1 MQVPFFDWSR
11 LYTER
16 SGTFRDIMHD
26 TCMRGGFILQKDVVE
41 FEENLRG
48 FLGVKHV
55 IALSDATNA
64 ILLGLRASGLQQGDE
79 VILPSHGFIA
89 AAQSIYHAGGVPIVV
104 EIGEDWMVDPEAI
117 EEAVTDR
124 TRFLMPVQVNGR
136 TCDMER
142 IEAIAN
148 RHNLIVVEDSAQ
160 ALGAKYKG
168 RPAGTIGQW
177 GCYSFYPSKT
187 LGCFGDGGA
196 LVTNDDEIARRVK
209 LMRNHGANDE
219 KTIQPDVAIW
229 GTNSRLDN
237 VHAAVLNYK
246 LGYYMDT
253 LEYRREI
260 ARKYHAAFS
269 SIAGLS
275 LPPGPDSDCDRFD
288 VFQNYELEA
297 DRRDD
302 LREYLKNKGVGTIVQ
317 WGGLA
322 MHQMRGL
329 GFRQKLMRTDR
340 FFERS
345 ILLPMNHMLTDS
357 EVEYV
362 VQAVQA
368 FYSA

>member
-16 SGTFRDIMHD
+16 SETFRDIMHE

-41 FEENLRG
+41 FEENLRQ
-48 FLGVKHV
+48 FVGVKHA

-64 ILLGLRASGLQQGDE
+64 ILLGLRASGLRQGDE

-89 AAQSIYHAGGVPIVV
+89 AAQSVYHAGGVPVLV
-104 EIGEDWMVDPEAI
+104 EIGDDWMVDPASMEK
-117 EEAVTDR
+117 AVTDR

-136 TCDMER
+136 TCDMDR
-142 IEAIAN
+142 IQAIAD
-148 RHNLIVVEDSAQ
+148 RHNLLVVEDSAQ

-168 RPAGTIGQW
+168 RPAGGIGQW

-196 LVTNDDEIARRVK
+196 LVTNDDEIARRVR
-209 LMRNHGANDE
+209 LMRNHGANEE
-219 KTIQPDVAIW
+219 KVIQPDIAIW

-237 VHAAVLNYK
+237 IHAAILNYK
-246 LGYYMDT
+246 LGYY
-253 LEYRREI
+253 LETVERRRHI
-260 ARKYHAAFS
+260 ARRYQSAFS
-269 SIAGLS
+269 GMNALS
-275 LPPGPDSDCDRFD
+275 LPPGPDADPDRFD

-297 DRRDD
+297 DSRDE
-302 LREYLKNKGVGTIVQ
+302 LRVHLKDAGIGTIVQ

-329 GFRQKLMRTDR
+329 GFRQELKRTDR

-345 ILLPMNHMLTDS
+345 ILLPMNHMLTDQ
-357 EVEYV
+357 EVDYV
-362 VQAVQA
+362 IEQVLK
-368 FYSA
+368 FYHA